1 MDFWGRF
8 RGAAGMFG
16 TGMIRIGG
24 GWRTLLTLQSR
35 SLVRRVG
42 EIAAALHVL
51 VLQEEESD

>member
-16 TGMIRIGG
+16 TGMIWLGG

-42 EIAAALHVL
+42 ETAALHVL
-51 VLQEEESD
+51 VLQQEESD